1 MNIRNF
7 ISFSNV
13 TLALLLAAIGA
24 LVFHSMSIREEIN
37 IAERHRFQALLLGDE
52 LLHTSNDLTRMART
66 YVVTGNPV
74 YKRYFNEILDI
85 RNGLHPRPLNYS
97 PTYWDL
103 MMAGKTPVVR
113 QGRAV
118 PLLERF
124 QQGGLNNEEYG
135 LLQESLERSNRLV
148 KLEQRAFAA
157 MEGLYDDGEGNFT
170 VRGKPDRDL
179 AIKLLFSERYIAEKA
194 AIMEPI
200 QAFLDLFGER
210 MQTQSNLGLARLER
224 QIIFE
229 MALIFVALVATMGI
243 IFYTRLNILRPLAD
257 LGRQVAGVSRGIL
270 PSRYGQ
276 ATSNEVAKLGE
287 ALALADAE
295 KQQLLE
301 NERIARNEAERASR
315 LKDEFLATL
324 SHELRTPLNAILG
337 WSQLILSG
345 NLKKENIHMGLETIE
360 RNARAQNKL
369 IEDLLEMSSI
379 ISGKIRLDMR
389 QQDIANLV
397 EISVESVRPT
407 AQAKGIILQ
416 KTLGKKV
423 DSIIGDSNRLQQI
436 LWNLLSNSIKF
447 TPKGGKIEVTVEQRD
462 LFLEIRISDSGLG
475 ITPEFMPYVFDRF
488 RQGDASL
495 TRQYGGLGLGLAI
508 VKQLVELHGGTVHA
522 ESPGEGQGSSFIINL
537 PIAPPVPE
545 IKSEPLPS
553 QECIEPQ
560 SLFKGLKVLVI
571 DDELDARELIRRIL
585 AQQEASVITAARAA
599 DGLELLKTE
608 KPDIVISDI
617 SMPEK
622 NGYQFITEVRS
633 LSAENGGTTP
643 AIALT
648 AFAHPED
655 GAKMM
660 SAGYQ
665 KHLPKPVDS
674 VALITAIDNL
684 VGSKKLTH
692 TSTSAT

>member
-1 MNIRNF
+1 MNIRSF

-13 TLALLLAAIGA
+13 TLALLLTGIGA
-24 LVFHSMSIREEIN
+24 LVFHSMGIREEIN
-37 IAERHRFQALLLGDE
+37 ISERHRFQALLLGDE

-66 YVVTGNPV
+66 YVVTGDPV
-74 YKRYFNEILDI
+74 YKGYFNEILDI
-85 RNGLHPRPLNYS
+85 RNGVRPRPMNYS
-97 PTYWDL
+97 PTYWDFVL
-103 MMAGKTPVVR
+103 AGKKPAFR
-113 QGRAV
+113 EGAAI
-118 PLLERF
+118 PLLQRF
-124 QQGGLNNEEYG
+124 QQGGLNNEEYA
-135 LLQESLERSNRLV
+135 LLEQSLERSDRLV
-148 KLEQRAFAA
+148 RLEHRAFAA
-157 MEGLYDDGEGNFT
+157 IEGLYDDGNGNFT
-170 VRGKPDRDL
+170 VSGKPDRDL
-179 AIKLLFSERYIAEKA
+179 AISLLFSKHYIAEKA
-194 AIMEPI
+194 TIMEPI
-200 QAFLDLFGER
+200 QTFMDLFSER

-257 LGRQVAGVSRGIL
+257 LGHQVAGVTRGIL
-270 PSRYGQ
+270 PSRYGK

-295 KQQLLE
+295 KRHLLE

-345 NLKKENIHMGLETIE
+345 NLKKEDIHRGLETIE

-379 ISGKIRLDMR
+379 ISGKVRLDMHR
-389 QQDIANLV
+389 LDTADLV
-397 EISVESVRPT
+397 EAAVESVKPT
-407 AQAKGIILQ
+407 AQAKGVILQ
-416 KTLGKKV
+416 KTLDENV

-447 TPKGGKIEVTVEQRD
+447 TPKGGKIEVRVEQRD
-462 LFLEIRISDSGLG
+462 SFLEIRISDSGLG

-522 ESPGEGQGSSFIINL
+522 ESPGEGQGSSFIVHL
-537 PIAPPVPE
+537 PVAPPVSE
-545 IKSEPLPS
+545 TKSESLSP
-553 QECIEPQ
+553 QECSKPQ
-560 SLFKGLKVLVI
+560 PLFTGLKVLVI

-585 AQQEASVITAARAA
+585 AQQEASVITTARAV

-608 KPDIVISDI
+608 RPDIVISDI

-622 NGYQFITEVRS
+622 NGYQFIAEMRS
-633 LSAENGGTTP
+633 LSAEDGGTTP

-655 GAKMM
+655 KAKVM

-684 VGSKKLTH
+684 AGSKKAGQYQH
-692 TSTSAT
+692 